1 MASGDTGLRRVRFSV
16 PPADVSVGSWLDAQ
30 YSISE
35 SLRALIRDAIRRDG
49 IVDVINRPVRQEP
62 RRGRPP
68 RTGDEPADPVIE
80 SAAEDA
86 EPVVEPAAP
95 SAPAVESGPAP
106 TPAPASEPA
115 PAPASRPTPPAPEPS
130 DESILD
136 EDGQV
141 DINALMAGAY
151 GRNTRPMSGSAG

>member
-68 RTGDEPADPVIE
+68 RIGNEPADQVVE
-80 SAAEDA
+80 SAVGDAKPVAESA
-86 EPVVEPAAP
+86 TP
-95 SAPAVESGPAP
+95 SAPAVESEHAS
-106 TPAPASEPA
+106 TPAPA
-115 PAPASRPTPPAPEPS
+115 PAPASPPLPPASEPS

-151 GRNTRPMSGSAG
+151 GRNTRNTRSASGTAG

>member
-68 RTGDEPADPVIE
+68 RIGNEPADQVVE
-80 SAAEDA
+80 SAVGDAKLVAESA
-86 EPVVEPAAP
+86 TP
-95 SAPAVESGPAP
+95 SAPAVESEH
-106 TPAPASEPA
+106 ASTPA
-115 PAPASRPTPPAPEPS
+115 PAPASPPSPSASEPS

-151 GRNTRPMSGSAG
+151 GRNTRNTRSASGTAG

>member
-1 MASGDTGLRRVRFSV
+1 MVSGDTGLRRVRFSV

-106 TPAPASEPA
+106 TPAPA
-115 PAPASRPTPPAPEPS
+115 PAPASPPSPPASEPS

-151 GRNTRPMSGSAG
+151 GRNKRPASGTAG

>member
-49 IVDVINRPVRQEP
+49 IVDVINRPVHQEP

-68 RTGDEPADPVIE
+68 RIGDEPADQVAE
-80 SAAEDA
+80 SAVGDAKPVAES
-86 EPVVEPAAP
+86 VTP
-95 SAPAVESGPAP
+95 SAPAVEPGHALTPAP
-106 TPAPASEPA
+106 VPAPASP
-115 PAPASRPTPPAPEPS
+115 PSPPASEPS
-130 DESILD
+130 GESILD

-151 GRNTRPMSGSAG
+151 GRNKRSASGTAG

>member
-1 MASGDTGLRRVRFSV
+1 MTAMVSGDTGLRRVRFSV

-95 SAPAVESGPAP
+95 SAPAVESGSAP
-106 TPAPASEPA
+106 TPAPA
-115 PAPASRPTPPAPEPS
+115 PAPASPPSPPASEPS

-141 DINALMAGAY
+141 DINVLMAGAY
-151 GRNTRPMSGSAG
+151 GRNTRSASGTAG

>member
-1 MASGDTGLRRVRFSV
+1 MVSGDTGLRRVRFSV

-95 SAPAVESGPAP
+95 SAPAVESGSAP
-106 TPAPASEPA
+106 TPAPA
-115 PAPASRPTPPAPEPS
+115 PAPASPPSPPASEPS

-141 DINALMAGAY
+141 DINVLMAGAY
-151 GRNTRPMSGSAG
+151 GRNTRSASGTAG

>member
-1 MASGDTGLRRVRFSV
+1 MVSGDTGLRRVRFSV

-68 RTGDEPADPVIE
+68 RIGNEPADQ
-80 SAAEDA
+80 
-86 EPVVEPAAP
+86 VVESEHA
-95 SAPAVESGPAP
+95 S
-106 TPAPASEPA
+106 TPAPA
-115 PAPASRPTPPAPEPS
+115 PAPASPPSPPASEPS

-151 GRNTRPMSGSAG
+151 GRNTRSASGTAG

>member
-68 RTGDEPADPVIE
+68 RIGDEPADQVVE
-80 SAAEDA
+80 SAVGDA
-86 EPVVEPAAP
+86 KPVAGSATP
-95 SAPAVESGPAP
+95 SAPAVESEHAS
-106 TPAPASEPA
+106 TPAPAL
-115 PAPASRPTPPAPEPS
+115 APASPPSPPASEPS

-151 GRNTRPMSGSAG
+151 GRNKRPASGTAG